1 MRPSLASY
9 SLGWSGHMSS
19 PLIDRDRARQPE
31 FFGSHLGSHS
41 PIFDPT
47 PPTSKSQKPRYFLDL
62 RLVSPVGLEPTT
74 YGLKGPGGMLTM
86 LTERHSR
93 ADFNSEILLGFG
105 EFALARR
112 PYFSS

>member
-1 MRPSLASY
+1 MCR
-9 SLGWSGHMSS
+9 
-19 PLIDRDRARQPE
+19 
-31 FFGSHLGSHS
+31 
-41 PIFDPT
+41 FDVSIHVPDT
-47 PPTSKSQKPRYFLDL
+47 ALV
-62 RLVSPVGLEPTT
+62 RL
-74 YGLKGPGGMLTM
+74 M